1 MTNNWP
7 DPERPG
13 VPLNPEKDG
22 WHWLVQ
28 AGHEMPAM
36 WNATQQQ
43 WSQGGLCCS
52 GSCSP
57 KYVAS
62 DTFIPRVRYLGPCLT
77 PADVEAIKDAK
88 WHDGYFAGV
97 QDVRRG
103 VAFGQ
108 PDSHY
113 AAKQRV
119 IELEARIAEA
129 RRAGI
134 EAAIAAA
141 HEAWQDG
148 VPPAE
153 IATEIRALMEKK
165 DG

>member
-7 DPERPG
+7 DPARPG
-13 VPLNPEKDG
+13 VPLKPEQDG

-36 WNATQQQ
+36 WNAAQQQ

-77 PADVEAIKDAK
+77 PAEVEA
-88 WHDGYFAGV
+88 
-97 QDVRRG
+97 
-103 VAFGQ
+103 
-108 PDSHY
+108 
-113 AAKQRV
+113 RV
-119 IELEARIAEA
+119 AEA
-129 RRAGI
+129 RRAAPGKNAPLGQCPTDTKKI
-134 EAAIAAA
+134 EAAF
-141 HEAWQDG
+141 
-148 VPPAE
+148 
-153 IATEIRALMEKK
+153 TALIEKK
-165 DG
+165 DE